1 MFYYLEGN
9 ITVLEQNLAVVDIG
23 GAGYAVTVSLGTMSH
38 LEIGKR
44 ARLYT
49 YFQVS
54 EDAFEIFGFWDMS
67 EKRCFEMLL
76 SVSGVGP
83 KAAVSILSAVSP
95 ADLAMAVVTENEK
108 ALTAAKGIGKKIAQR
123 IILELR
129 DKVTKE
135 AAMPSSA
142 MGAIPQVQGGAKLN
156 EVSEALGVLGYT
168 PQEIAAILRDPNV
181 ADMSTE
187 DIIRMA
193 LKNSLR
199 QER

>member
-1 MFYYLEGN
+1 MFYYIEGN
-9 ITVLEQNLAVVDIG
+9 VAMLEQNLAVIDVG
-23 GAGYAVTVSLGTMSH
+23 GVGYAVTVSLSTLGH
-38 LEIGKR
+38 LDTGKKV
-44 ARLYT
+44 RLYT

-54 EDAFEIFGFWDMS
+54 EDNVELFGFYDMS
-67 EKRCFEMLL
+67 EKRCFEMLI

-123 IILELR
+123 IILELK
-129 DKVTKE
+129 DKVAKE
-135 AAMPSSA
+135 AAIPASHVSISMPQAGS
-142 MGAIPQVQGGAKLN
+142 KLN
-156 EVSEALGVLGYT
+156 EVSEALSVLGYT
-168 PQEIAAILRDPNV
+168 PQEVAAILRDPEI
-181 ADMSTE
+181 ASMSTE
-187 DIIRMA
+187 DIIRQA